1 MKQRLVQGCFHHN
14 DMTKGI
20 TMYSSAAKFD
30 LFVLDNWS
38 KAIDDLELLD

>member
-1 MKQRLVQGCFHHN
+1 MTKRLVQGCFHHIE
-14 DMTKGI
+14 MTKGI

-30 LFVLDNWS
+30 LFALDNWS